1 MNIFKN
7 ISFDYKKL
15 DFFKKIIGL
24 NIIVFI
30 IYKLSF
36 LFSFQTTFLRF
47 FSLENNFF
55 EKPWSIITYS
65 FIHQGLFDLIFM
77 IILLNFSTN
86 AIKNLLGK
94 ELPIKLFIVGVLMGG
109 VFFLFFNTSNGSLIG
124 ASAGIS
130 SLLIFLLFMSPDLSL
145 RIFRFNIKFKYI
157 MGLILF
163 MDFLR
168 LISPGEFGV
177 FSHIGGYLAGMFYY
191 FSIYGFFNFKTKF
204 KTHTKPKMKYRTS
217 KQSKIDKILDKIS
230 KSGYDS
236 LSKVE
241 KEFLFKQGGK
251 K

>member
-1 MNIFKN
+1 
-7 ISFDYKKL
+7 
-15 DFFKKIIGL
+15 
-24 NIIVFI
+24 
-30 IYKLSF
+30 
-36 LFSFQTTFLRF
+36 
-47 FSLENNFF
+47 
-55 EKPWSIITYS
+55 
-65 FIHQGLFDLIFM
+65 
-77 IILLNFSTN
+77 
-86 AIKNLLGK
+86 
-94 ELPIKLFIVGVLMGG
+94 
-109 VFFLFFNTSNGSLIG
+109 
-124 ASAGIS
+124 
-130 SLLIFLLFMSPDLSL
+130 
-145 RIFRFNIKFKYI
+145 
-157 MGLILF
+157 MGLILS

-177 FSHIGGYLAGMFYY
+177 FSHVGGYLAGMFYY